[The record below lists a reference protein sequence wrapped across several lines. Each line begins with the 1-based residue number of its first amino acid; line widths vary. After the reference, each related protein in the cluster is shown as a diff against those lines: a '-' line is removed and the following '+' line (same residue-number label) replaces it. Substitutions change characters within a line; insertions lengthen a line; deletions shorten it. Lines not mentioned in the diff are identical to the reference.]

1 MRNPAQLYFAAL
13 LFVCAASSYTQAS
26 AAQTSSA
33 QTSSAQTS
41 AAELA
46 VGDVAPDFR
55 LAGSD
60 GQYYSLA
67 QFRDQQYV
75 VIAFFPKAFTGG

>member
-13 LFVCAASSYTQAS
+13 LFVCTASGYPPTS

-33 QTSSAQTS
+33 QTSS
-41 AAELA
+41 AELA

>member
-33 QTSSAQTS
+33 
-41 AAELA
+41 ELA

-67 QFRDQQYV
+67 QFRDKQYV

>member
-13 LFVCAASSYTQAS
+13 LFVCAASSYTQA
-26 AAQTSSA
+26 
-33 QTSSAQTS
+33 S

-67 QFRDQQYV
+67 QFRDKQYV

>member
-13 LFVCAASSYTQAS
+13 LFVCAASIYTQAS

-33 QTSSAQTS
+33 QTSS
-41 AAELA
+41 AELA

-67 QFRDQQYV
+67 QFRDKQYV

>member
-13 LFVCAASSYTQAS
+13 LFVCTASGYPPTS
-26 AAQTSSA
+26 AAQTSS
-33 QTSSAQTS
+33 
-41 AAELA
+41 AELA

-67 QFRDQQYV
+67 QFRDKQYV

>member
-13 LFVCAASSYTQAS
+13 LFVCAASSYTQS
-26 AAQTSSA
+26 SSA

>member
-26 AAQTSSA
+26 A
-33 QTSSAQTS
+33 AQTS

>member
-26 AAQTSSA
+26 AA

>member
-13 LFVCAASSYTQAS
+13 LFVCAASSYTQA
-26 AAQTSSA
+26 SSA

>member
-13 LFVCAASSYTQAS
+13 LFVCAASSYTQW
-26 AAQTSSA
+26 SSA

-75 VIAFFPKAFTGG
+75 VIAFFHKAFTGG